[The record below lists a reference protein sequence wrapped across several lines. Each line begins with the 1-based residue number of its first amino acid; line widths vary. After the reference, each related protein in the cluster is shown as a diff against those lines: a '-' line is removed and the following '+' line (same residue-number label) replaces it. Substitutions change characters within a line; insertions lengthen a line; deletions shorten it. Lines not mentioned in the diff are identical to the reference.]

1 MLIILSTFFGQCVLG
16 ILLVKMVREVTFE
29 LMLSG
34 KETTR
39 RGIGENVV
47 WAEGT

>member
-1 MLIILSTFFGQCVLG
+1 MLG

-39 RGIGENVV
+39 RGIGGKCGLGRGDIDGVQ
-47 WAEGT
+47 GTTRQEW